1 MEKSFLTEAFKQ
13 LQILDEEDYQLNND
27 EDIVDMKNT
36 LFNDLDDDS
45 IDVIDPE
52 AHSEDELSDSYVG
65 KVILDCEVCHSKIYK
80 NSEDIV
86 IDEESQLANIE
97 DECPYCMSN
106 DGYKIIG
113 EVAPFDEVSEEDELE
128 IDEEPFE
135 DTKDN
140 VSESLLKESGEWEY
154 DPDIFP
160 GNEDYE
166 KFMKIYRKLHR
177 NPNAKLT
184 PEEKRILDIYKNF
197 EDEHAIG
204 VSGSADEYI
213 DKIKD
218 KVKEHNKFL
227 YSIQKKLADGKKY
240 ANLTQE
246 EKRFLSR
253 NSYNINYD
261 TIYDRDNRMVIDT
274 FEHTGKNGEY
284 GPILDPNYNYLG
296 KYVSSIKSDKY
307 DPRYAHYV
315 NWSNDRDINTGKK
328 SDDNDFYHYNKSHR
342 TFQDNE
348 RAYDA
353 GEMHDK
359 SSARFMDYK
368 QPSAYEIS
376 KENERHQAKID
387 ELTNSYNQKVKELQL
402 DSENSGVDNS
412 KKLNTLEK
420 RYNSYIARANKQHE
434 DNINKIYADFDD
446 WVKEIKSNHKDK
458 YLAHRAERQQAK
470 NNINSSDDVSESL
483 LKESMSMDF
492 EDIVLD
498 SYKHFTDDAGR
509 IPSISDM
516 MNDLIN
522 WYDVEEYGY
531 SDDTHEETNKFYYA
545 IRSILIDNQLEFD
558 EDEELSETFGG
569 KLIGSVAGSLAGH
582 AVGGPIGAMAGSTVG
597 KIAGDAISDHK
608 LKKDIKDIKTTTGI
622 AEELEKIEVNTDNE
636 VITVDQDENNT
647 NINIAKNDVI
657 APISDET
664 EMIINDANSDA
675 QAEDEFDE
683 VPEDEYVDYD
693 IDEFDEES
701 FDDLGESYL
710 KNVYENVNSFK
721 TSNVSVKGNTLTVE
735 GIIKF
740 NSGKEKTTQFIFES
754 NNSKNNKL
762 TFIGENTQISRGKKS
777 FTLSGIL
784 KENKFIAE
792 SLRYNYRAKLQEG
805 KSQRVYGRVKHNLT
819 EATHT
824 HPDLSKVEGSIT
836 KLLVDNI
843 RKFDNCKSVAEIT
856 KILAKLLDDA
866 GINTKASND
875 LLKRV
880 SNAKTV
886 IAALDVIYNSV
897 LAGENN
903 NVKP

>member
-52 AHSEDELSDSYVG
+52 AHSEDELSDSYIG

-113 EVAPFDEVSEEDELE
+113 EVAPFSEVHEEDELE
-128 IDEEPFE
+128 ID
-135 DTKDN
+135 N
-140 VSESLLKESGEWEY
+140 ES
-154 DPDIFP
+154 
-160 GNEDYE
+160 
-166 KFMKIYRKLHR
+166 
-177 NPNAKLT
+177 
-184 PEEKRILDIYKNF
+184 
-197 EDEHAIG
+197 
-204 VSGSADEYI
+204 
-213 DKIKD
+213 
-218 KVKEHNKFL
+218 
-227 YSIQKKLADGKKY
+227 
-240 ANLTQE
+240 
-246 EKRFLSR
+246 
-253 NSYNINYD
+253 
-261 TIYDRDNRMVIDT
+261 
-274 FEHTGKNGEY
+274 
-284 GPILDPNYNYLG
+284 
-296 KYVSSIKSDKY
+296 
-307 DPRYAHYV
+307 
-315 NWSNDRDINTGKK
+315 
-328 SDDNDFYHYNKSHR
+328 
-342 TFQDNE
+342 
-348 RAYDA
+348 
-353 GEMHDK
+353 
-359 SSARFMDYK
+359 
-368 QPSAYEIS
+368 
-376 KENERHQAKID
+376 
-387 ELTNSYNQKVKELQL
+387 
-402 DSENSGVDNS
+402 
-412 KKLNTLEK
+412 
-420 RYNSYIARANKQHE
+420 
-434 DNINKIYADFDD
+434 
-446 WVKEIKSNHKDK
+446 
-458 YLAHRAERQQAK
+458 AE
-470 NNINSSDDVSESL
+470 
-483 LKESMSMDF
+483 
-492 EDIVLD
+492 
-498 SYKHFTDDAGR
+498 
-509 IPSISDM
+509 
-516 MNDLIN
+516 
-522 WYDVEEYGY
+522 
-531 SDDTHEETNKFYYA
+531 
-545 IRSILIDNQLEFD
+545 D

-582 AVGGPIGAMAGSTVG
+582 AVGGPIGAIAGSTVG

-819 EATHT
+819 EATHA

-836 KLLVDNI
+836 KLISDNHY
-843 RKFDNCKSVAEIT
+843 KLDNCESVAEIT

-875 LLKRV
+875 FLKRV

-886 IAALDVIYNSV
+886 IAALHVIYNSA